1 MKFAVDALTVPLV
14 LASCVVLAA
23 AGSVPADVLNGVVS
37 AATASCTRFIP
48 GLPDPTTMCNGV
60 VDYDFHLAAG
70 ESLGDLNTQ
79 ALGMVTTTWLTQI
92 PTCQSSL
99 KRMVCSEVYQ
109 PCTQSD
115 VNDADTIVVTKPCVE
130 LCEAVEPACVP
141 MPPIALGVD
150 CTAAIFSTDTD
161 TCNAM
166 TTTDGVPLV
175 ALATEPYIGSYCSDV
190 VDYAIVVPQAPLLNP
205 SFAPMAGPYVVQS
218 LIEFALVSAD
228 ATVPKWLPGSCLADT
243 KTLTCGSA
251 FVKSF
256 TYTLMTGVTFD
267 VPSYLHR
274 DFCSAID
281 VSCGGDADGNPMVC
295 DGTVPGT
302 TMHMYPTDVQT
313 IFTLDLSLFG
323 MPGMLDVTAPP
334 NTQMGGAADVE
345 EECPGPILKTYA
357 ENKMYDTTIVFPGTA
372 CAMPAAQKH
381 WCEGAATVLSFHI
394 IDMFLLSLAALN
406 IFVTPANKR
415 GPVHISFIV
424 GSALIFICLVM
435 LCWITRPT
443 TLHNDTSP
451 LGYSE
456 FDYPSI
462 WMMFLDKYFRALV
475 LDATFKMTAVELYM
489 RVVWEQKKT
498 MNIVIPCL
506 LVVAYMWAV
515 ELVLDVIYI
524 DDTATFACV
533 ALPYTLLIPTNE
545 KSEDLRSDILFW
557 PMLTLSVYC
566 IGHSLFKLVRMA
578 YMSGGFKAVMTSLKT
593 YSSLWVLA
601 AANVAMSVIS
611 YTILSWPFLDY
622 EGLVGCLLTNFI
634 SSEVTPN
641 INHTCNWRGF
651 GYVAG
656 LTEYREV
663 AILLFAAAFAFTT
676 MSRSAITT
684 YKSWMPSGFGLKG
697 EKVNAM
703 YASSVE
709 SSFEESTYED
719 DKAKDLED
727 QTAGMEMKENN

>member
-1 MKFAVDALTVPLV
+1 MKFAMDALMVPLV
-14 LASCVVLAA
+14 LASCVALAA
-23 AGSVPADVLNGVVS
+23 AGSVPAVVPNGVVS
-37 AATASCTRFIP
+37 DATASCTRFVP
-48 GLPDPTTMCNGV
+48 GIPDPMTLCNGV

-79 ALGMVTTTWLTQI
+79 ALGMVTATWLTQT

-130 LCEAVEPACVP
+130 LCDAVAPACVP

-150 CTAAIFSTDTD
+150 CTAAIFSNDTT

-166 TTTDGVPLV
+166 STTNGVPLV
-175 ALATEPYIGSYCSDV
+175 ASVTEPYIGSYCSDV
-190 VDYAIVVPQAPLLNP
+190 VDYAIVVPQAPLISP
-205 SFAPMAGPYVVQS
+205 FFAPMAGPYVVQS
-218 LIEFALVSAD
+218 MIEVGLVSAD

-243 KTLTCGSA
+243 KILTCGSA

-256 TYTLMTGVTFD
+256 TYTLMPGVSFE

-281 VSCGGDADGNPMVC
+281 TSCGGGTDGNPMVC

-302 TMHMYPTDVQT
+302 TMQMYPTDVQT

-323 MPGMLDVTAPP
+323 MAGMLDVTAPP
-334 NTQMGGAADVE
+334 NTQMGGDAAVQ

-357 ENKMYDTTIVFPGTA
+357 GNKMYDTTIVLPGTA
-372 CAMPAAQKH
+372 CAVPAEQEQ
-381 WCEGAATVLSFHI
+381 WCEGAAIVFSFHMIDLLLLSF
-394 IDMFLLSLAALN
+394 AALN
-406 IFVTPANKR
+406 IYVTPANKR
-415 GPVHISFIV
+415 GPAHISFIV
-424 GSALIFICLVM
+424 GSALVFICLVV
-435 LCWITRPT
+435 LCWITKPT

-456 FDYPSI
+456 LDYVSI

-506 LVVAYMWAV
+506 VVVAYMWTV
-515 ELVLDVIYI
+515 EIVLDVIYI
-524 DDTATFACV
+524 DDTETFACD
-533 ALPYTLLIPTNE
+533 ALPYTLLIPMNE
-545 KSEDLRSDILFW
+545 RCEDLRSDILFW
-557 PMLTLSVYC
+557 PTLTLSVYC
-566 IGHSLFKLVRMA
+566 IGHSLFKLIRMA
-578 YMSGGFKAVMTSLKT
+578 YMSGGTKAVITSLKT

-601 AANVAMSVIS
+601 AANITMSAVS
-611 YTILSWPFLDY
+611 YTIMSWPFMDY
-622 EGLVGCLLTNFI
+622 EGLISCLLTNFI

-641 INHTCNWRGF
+641 INHTCNRRSF

-656 LTEYREV
+656 LTEYREI
-663 AILLFAAAFAFTT
+663 AILLFGAAFAFTT

-684 YKSWMPSGFGLKG
+684 YKSWMPSGLGIKG

-709 SSFEESTYED
+709 SSFEDD

-727 QTAGMEMKENN
+727 QTAGAEMKENN